1 MANVHSG
8 RMIMKRSIVSVVA
21 VLMTAVVL
29 AGCAKTATNAEP
41 SQTAEVT
48 EEPAQPAEEV
58 EPAEDTVEATEEPE
72 VSEEP
77 EEAEEAEEPEE
88 VIGGGSEFC
97 FSGTDV
103 NGNAVNTA
111 EVFAK
116 NKVTVVNIWASWCP
130 PCVGEIPE
138 LDKMNKELS
147 EKGCGVIGLLDDGE
161 DPQGLEDAKD
171 ILQDV
176 GATYLNM
183 IFPYKISANVAFQAY
198 PTTFFVDS
206 NGTIIGEPVVG
217 AAPDRYREMV
227 DTLLSNM

>member
-1 MANVHSG
+1 
-8 RMIMKRSIVSVVA
+8 MKRSIVSVVA

-58 EPAEDTVEATEEPE
+58 EPAEDTVEATEETE

-77 EEAEEAEEPEE
+77 EEAEEPEE

>member
-77 EEAEEAEEPEE
+77 EEAEEPEE

>member
-1 MANVHSG
+1 
-8 RMIMKRSIVSVVA
+8 MKRSIVSVVA

-58 EPAEDTVEATEEPE
+58 EPAEDTVEATEETE

-77 EEAEEAEEPEE
+77 EEAEEPEE

-130 PCVGEIPE
+130 PCVGEITE
-138 LDKMNKELS
+138 IDKMNKELS

>member
-1 MANVHSG
+1 
-8 RMIMKRSIVSVVA
+8 MIMKRSIVSALV

-41 SQTAEVT
+41 SQTAEIT

-58 EPAEDTVEATEEPE
+58 EPAEDIVEATEETE
-72 VSEEP
+72 ASEEP
-77 EEAEEAEEPEE
+77 EEAEEPEE
-88 VIGGGSEFC
+88 VIGGRSEFC

-206 NGTIIGEPVVG
+206 NGKIIGEPVVG

-227 DTLLSNM
+227 DSLLSNM

>member
-1 MANVHSG
+1 M
-8 RMIMKRSIVSVVA
+8 MIMKRSIVSVVA
-21 VLMTAVVL
+21 VFMTAVVL

>member
-1 MANVHSG
+1 
-8 RMIMKRSIVSVVA
+8 MKRSIVSVVA

-58 EPAEDTVEATEEPE
+58 EPAEDTVEATEETE

-77 EEAEEAEEPEE
+77 EVSEEAEEPEE

-116 NKVTVVNIWASWCP
+116 NKVTVINIWASWCP
-130 PCVGEIPE
+130 LCVREIPE

-183 IFPYKISANVAFQAY
+183 IFPYMISANVAFQAY

-217 AAPDRYREMV
+217 AGPDRYREMV

>member
-1 MANVHSG
+1 
-8 RMIMKRSIVSVVA
+8 MKRSIVSVVA
-21 VLMTAVVL
+21 ILMTAVVL

-58 EPAEDTVEATEEPE
+58 EPAEDTVEATEETEVSEEPE
-72 VSEEP
+72 VSEEA

-147 EKGCGVIGLLDDGE
+147 EKGCGVIGLLYDGE